1 MKKLLCFAGIIAG
14 NFILSFGVV
23 AFVLPHGLIAGG
35 STGLGLALQ
44 HYLGLPVAGVV
55 AAANIILFFSGLFFL
70 GWKFAATSLI
80 STILYPVL
88 LSLTQLIPS
97 LQNLTDNLLLAAIF
111 AGVLMGLGVGLVLKV
126 GGSTG
131 GFDIPP
137 LILNRKLNVP
147 VSTTLYT
154 VDTVIVLSQVTFS
167 NPEQI
172 MYGLIVVFLCSAV
185 VNKVL
190 VMGTAKVQLLIISD
204 EHEKIRQMLLHTL
217 DSGVT
222 LFQIENG
229 IRKTRQNAILSII
242 SNRKLVDAKTWI
254 QEIDDQAFIMISSIT
269 EVRGRG
275 FTLERQTTAP
285 DREE

>member
-1 MKKLLCFAGIIAG
+1 MNKLLCFAGIIAG

-23 AFVLPHGLIAGG
+23 SFVLPHGLIAGG
-35 STGLGLALQ
+35 TTGLGLALQ

-137 LILNRKLNVP
+137 LILNRKLNIP
-147 VSTTLYT
+147 VSTTLYAI
-154 VDTVIVLSQVTFS
+154 DTVIVLSQVTFS

-190 VMGTAKVQLLIISD
+190 VMGTSKVQLLIISD

-222 LFQIENG
+222 LFQVENG
-229 IRKTRQNAILSII
+229 IRRTRQNAVLSII
-242 SNRKLVDAKTWI
+242 SSRKLADAKNRI

-275 FTLERQTTAP
+275 FTLERQVTAP
-285 DREE
+285 VREE